1 MPKVAKIENA
11 LLVFNRLYNFSHF
24 RSLITLDT

>member
-1 MPKVAKIENA
+1 MSDESENVLEA
-11 LLVFNRLYNFSHF
+11 ANLLRNFSHF